1 MPHGLV
7 FIPSRKK
14 AILAATVIEKV
25 ICNRWETNPEYG
37 VVLS

>member
-7 FIPSRKK
+7 FIPSRDK
-14 AILAATVIEKV
+14 AILAATVIEKA
-25 ICNRWETNPEYG
+25 ICNRWEITPEYG